1 MLMRLS
7 EVQQAVIDDLRDRYD
22 VLILGDERVF
32 AVDCVLVSLYDDY
45 ISISRIGRVMW
56 VEVSIV
62 RFEYSSY
69 GCSVWDLID
78 RWRYD

>member
-1 MLMRLS
+1 MRLS
-7 EVQQAVIDDLRDRYD
+7 EVQQAVVGDLRDRYD

-32 AVDCVLVSLYDDY
+32 AVGRVLISLYDDY
-45 ISISRIGRVMW
+45 ISISCIGRVSG
-56 VEVSIV
+56 VEASIV

-78 RWRYD
+78 RWRYE